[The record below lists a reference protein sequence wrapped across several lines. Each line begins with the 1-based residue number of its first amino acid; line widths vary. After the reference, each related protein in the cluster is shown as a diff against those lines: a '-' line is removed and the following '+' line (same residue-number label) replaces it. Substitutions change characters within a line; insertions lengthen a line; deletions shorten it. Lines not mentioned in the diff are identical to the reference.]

1 VLERGWLVLRAA
13 GQRPVRLARAD
24 ELPMALHGLARYNVA
39 NALAAAAASDALELP
54 HPTIAAGLRSFGLDA
69 AANPGRLNLFERD
82 GTVVLIDFAHN
93 EAGLEGLVKVSRG
106 LAGTQRVRL
115 AIGTAGD
122 RTDEVLR
129 NLGSIGG
136 RAADELVICEKVH
149 YLRGR
154 EREELNRLLREGA
167 AEAGYR
173 GEVPAYPSE
182 LAALQELL
190 KRADSG
196 DVVAVMSHVERQEI
210 FEWLHSHGFEP
221 PAPERLRDL
230 VRGAA
235 QPTEDSS

>member
-1 VLERGWLVLRAA
+1 V
-13 GQRPVRLARAD
+13 
-24 ELPMALHGLARYNVA
+24 ALHGLARYNVA
-39 NALAAAAASDALELP
+39 NALAAAAACDALDLP
-54 HPTIAAGLRSFGLDA
+54 HKTIAAGLRSFGRDA

-106 LAGTQRVRL
+106 LAGKHRVRL

-129 NLGSIGG
+129 NLGKIGG
-136 RAADELVICEKVH
+136 EGADDLVICEKVH

-154 EREELNRLLREGA
+154 DREDLNGLLREGA

-173 GEVPAYPSE
+173 GKVPAYPSE
-182 LAALQELL
+182 LAALQELVE
-190 KRADSG
+190 RADPG

-210 FEWLHSHGFEP
+210 FEWLRAHGFEP
-221 PAPERLRDL
+221 IAAERLREL
-230 VRGAA
+230 VEVGAEA
-235 QPTEDSS
+235 TEDPS